1 MAIFA
6 STTTSGYSDPMKAF
20 QIKAL
25 EQRQK
30 DMMAQQATSEAGMF
44 TPQNTQTPVQ
54 GLAQVA
60 NVAVDAVK
68 QHRADQATAEGR
80 NELAQTMTGYDANKG
95 LTPEQKGV
103 LARRSPE
110 LLDKLLQHEQER
122 AQTATTEGGLNTR
135 NTATITG
142 QNQRSDAEIAG
153 RRDVANIQESG
164 ATGRTISTLANK
176 SSEGALDRTASSE
189 QLESKQEHET
199 KMARLNAELA
209 GAQKE
214 KDYAQQ
220 NNLADR
226 SAVADQ
232 NITRLKADLA
242 AQENRQGERF
252 QASQL
257 NQKLAQDEK
266 LQGLQREA
274 VRANLEYQTAATTRD
289 KVAQQKA
296 EQDLLRIGAD
306 INTQRDLIK
315 QGHEAQMQ
323 STKIAS
329 DEKLAANELA
339 MKKTALDQKRL
350 DDAADPATLQK
361 KADAEKKLA
370 SETSLVDELTK
381 AKEAFGKGI
390 FTGPEAGFEAG
401 KANLPFVGS
410 YLGDREKAART
421 TQVNNAMEK
430 VAAGAMSTMLK
441 GATTDFE
448 LKKFINLWNDPK
460 VPYQA
465 KVDQF
470 DRVITNLQADRASQ
484 AEAVKKMGGTDR
496 SAAAAGTPPTATADP
511 LEGRTATGPDGTMIR
526 RNGKWEKQ

>member
-1 MAIFA
+1 
-6 STTTSGYSDPMKAF
+6 
-20 QIKAL
+20 
-25 EQRQK
+25 
-30 DMMAQQATSEAGMF
+30 
-44 TPQNTQTPVQ
+44 
-54 GLAQVA
+54 
-60 NVAVDAVK
+60 
-68 QHRADQATAEGR
+68 
-80 NELAQTMTGYDANKG
+80 
-95 LTPEQKGV
+95 
-103 LARRSPE
+103 
-110 LLDKLLQHEQER
+110 
-122 AQTATTEGGLNTR
+122 
-135 NTATITG
+135 
-142 QNQRSDAEIAG
+142 
-153 RRDVANIQESG
+153 
-164 ATGRTISTLANK
+164 
-176 SSEGALDRTASSE
+176 
-189 QLESKQEHET
+189 
-199 KMARLNAELA
+199 
-209 GAQKE
+209 
-214 KDYAQQ
+214 
-220 NNLADR
+220 
-226 SAVADQ
+226 
-232 NITRLKADLA
+232 
-242 AQENRQGERF
+242 
-252 QASQL
+252 
-257 NQKLAQDEK
+257 
-266 LQGLQREA
+266 
-274 VRANLEYQTAATTRD
+274 
-289 KVAQQKA
+289 
-296 EQDLLRIGAD
+296 LLRIGAD